1 MGAVKILIV
10 EDELIIAHSLL
21 EALQNDGY
29 QVVGMVDTAASTMAT
44 ISKTHPDIILMD
56 IFLQGESDGI
66 ALAQEIQKVWDI
78 PIIYLTAHSD
88 RELIQR
94 AKITNPYGYILKP
107 YRFQELKIAIEM
119 SLNRYDHEQQQ
130 QSFFQ
135 EEINKVQKV
144 KREFLTN
151 IKHEFRTPMNVI
163 QGFSQLLQSEIKD
176 QRLNIYLSSII
187 ESGDLL
193 MKLLEDMIEL
203 AQIESADI
211 SLNFTSLDIR
221 NLLWEIETIFSQ
233 KILNQNLTFVNE
245 IDERV
250 PKLIRL
256 DERCLK
262 KILLNLIDNSLKF
275 TNKGSITISV
285 QSREISQPDVI
296 ELRIA
301 VQDTGIGI
309 SKKNQSRLFDL
320 FYQADSSLT
329 RSYGGIGLGLTL
341 AQKLAEYLG
350 GKIEVE
356 SEENRGSI
364 FTLIFPKMQVSQAA
378 DWLNFVSLHQ
388 TNYPQNISN
397 SSSTNSILSLNP
409 NLNSE
414 ILSELLARLRL
425 EEEIKWPQIKTKLI
439 FSELTDFALDIYQ
452 LGQDYPYPPLQIY
465 AEKLL
470 QQISVFDTDISYTI
484 EAFPSLVQDLENFL
498 QG

>member
-1 MGAVKILIV
+1 MTAVKILIV
-10 EDELIIAHSLL
+10 EDEPIIAHSLL

-29 QVVGMVDTAASTMAT
+29 QVVGMVDTAALT
-44 ISKTHPDIILMD
+44 IETIPKTNPDIILMD
-56 IFLQGESDGI
+56 IFLQDESDGI
-66 ALAQEIQKVWDI
+66 TLSQEIQKVWDI
-78 PIIYLTAHSD
+78 PIIYLTAYSD
-88 RELIQR
+88 RELVQR
-94 AKITNPYGYILKP
+94 AKITNPYGYLLKP
-107 YRFQELKIAIEM
+107 YRFHELKIAIEM
-119 SLNRYDHEQQQ
+119 SLNLYDHGQQQ

-193 MKLLEDMIEL
+193 LKLLEDMIEL

-211 SLNFTSLDIR
+211 SLDFTSLDLR

-233 KILNQNLTFVNE
+233 RILNQNLTFTNE
-245 IDERV
+245 IDGRL

-256 DERCLK
+256 DERYLK

-285 QSREISQPDVI
+285 NSREISQPDTI

-309 SKKNQSRLFDL
+309 PKKDQSRIFDL

-329 RSYGGIGLGLTL
+329 RSYGGLGLGLTL
-341 AQKLAEYLG
+341 AQKLTEYLG
-350 GKIEVE
+350 GRIEVE

-364 FTLIFPKMQVSQAA
+364 FTLIFPEVQVSQAS

-388 TNYPQNISN
+388 TNHPHNISN
-397 SSSTNSILSLNP
+397 FSSDKG
-409 NLNSE
+409 

-452 LGQDYPYPPLQIY
+452 LSQDYPYLPLQIY

-470 QQISVFDTDISYTI
+470 QQISVFDTDISHTI
-484 EAFPSLVQDLENFL
+484 EAFPCLVQDLENFL